1 VPGDAGRVDPRGQ
14 PEVAMID
21 VQDRLDE
28 LRELGLYQRA
38 RMVSGPQGP
47 HVVLDGRP
55 VLLLCSNNMLGL
67 ADHPRVREA
76 AAEAAMRWG
85 AGAGAPRPA
94 SGTMTPHRRLEDRL
108 ADFGGTEA
116 AVLFGSGYLANL
128 GVVPALAEQGEIV
141 FCDELNHA
149 SVVDGCR
156 LAGAEA
162 VLYDHGDVEQLE
174 WALRNADGRGA
185 LIVTD
190 GVFAHEGDVA
200 PLAEIV
206 ALARRHDVRVMVDDS
221 HGLGALGPGGRG
233 SVAAAGLEGEI
244 DVIVGSLGKAL
255 GSYGAY
261 VGCELATA
269 RYLLNTARPLTCST
283 ALPPAAVA
291 AAMAAL
297 ELLAEQPHRVE
308 KLRDNAGHLRA
319 ELARQGFPV
328 PGSPTHIVP
337 LRVGDAAAAGRVV
350 EGALAQGVL
359 TQAVRPPV
367 VPAGTARVRL
377 AVMAS
382 HTRAE
387 LRDGA
392 LAVARAARQA
402 GVRPGGAA
410 PEVGAPLAPVAAGVF
425 DHAAQLPRAA

>member
-1 VPGDAGRVDPRGQ
+1 
-14 PEVAMID
+14 
-21 VQDRLDE
+21 
-28 LRELGLYQRA
+28 
-38 RMVSGPQGP
+38 
-47 HVVLDGRP
+47 
-55 VLLLCSNNMLGL
+55 
-67 ADHPRVREA
+67 VREA
-76 AAEAAMRWG
+76 AADAALRWGVG
-85 AGAGAPRPA
+85 AGAARLS
-94 SGTMTPHRRLEDRL
+94 SGTMTLHRRLEDRL

-141 FCDELNHA
+141 FCDELSHA
-149 SVVDGCR
+149 SVIDGCR

-162 VLYDHGDVEQLE
+162 VVYDHGDVDQLE

-185 LIVTD
+185 LIATD

-206 ALARRHDVRVMVDDS
+206 HLAHRHGVRVMVDDS

-233 SVAAAGLEGEI
+233 SVAAAGLEGEV

-261 VGCELATA
+261 VGCELPTA

-308 KLRDNAGHLRA
+308 KLRDNAAHLRA
-319 ELARQGFPV
+319 ELGRQGLAV
-328 PGSPTHIVP
+328 AGSSTHIVS
-337 LRVGDAAAAGRVV
+337 LHVGEAAVAARIV
-350 EGALAQGVL
+350 EAALEQGVFA
-359 TQAVRPPV
+359 QAVRPPV
-367 VPAGTARVRL
+367 VPEGTARVRL

-392 LAVARAARQA
+392 LALARAARQA
-402 GVRPGGAA
+402 GEGAA
-410 PEVGAPLAPVAAGVF
+410 AGAVQPALAPGPAARVF
-425 DHAAQLPRAA
+425 DHAAELARAA

>member
-1 VPGDAGRVDPRGQ
+1 
-14 PEVAMID
+14 MID
-21 VQDRLDE
+21 LQDRLDE
-28 LRELGLYQRA
+28 LRELGLYQRM

-47 HVVLDGRP
+47 HVLLDGRP
-55 VLLLCSNNMLGL
+55 VLLLCSGNALGL

-76 AAEAAMRWG
+76 AADAAMRWG
-85 AGAGAPRPA
+85 VGAGAARPA
-94 SGTMTPHRRLEDRL
+94 SGTMTLHRRLEDRL

-141 FCDELNHA
+141 FCDELSHA
-149 SVVDGCR
+149 SVIDGCR

-162 VLYDHGDVEQLE
+162 VVYDHGDVDQLE

-185 LIVTD
+185 LIATD

-206 ALARRHDVRVMVDDS
+206 RLARRHRVRVLVDDS
-221 HGLGALGPGGRG
+221 HGLGAVGPGGRG
-233 SVAAAGLEGEI
+233 SVAAAGLEGEV
-244 DVIVGSLGKAL
+244 DVVVGSLGKAL

-297 ELLAEQPHRVE
+297 ELLAEQPRRVE
-308 KLRDNAGHLRA
+308 KLRDNAAHLRA
-319 ELARQGFPV
+319 ELGRQGLAV
-328 PGSPTHIVP
+328 AGSSTHIVP
-337 LRVGDAAAAGRVV
+337 LPVGDAALAARIA
-350 EGALAQGVL
+350 EGALEQGVFV
-359 TQAVRPPV
+359 QAVRPPV
-367 VPAGTARVRL
+367 VPEGTARVRL

-392 LAVARAARQA
+392 LALARAMRQA
-402 GVRPGGAA
+402 GARPPAPAA
-410 PEVGAPLAPVAAGVF
+410 GPAVVPGVF
-425 DHAAQLPRAA
+425 DHAAELPRAA